1 MVEPAV
7 SSGYDTGQEYIKMTK
22 KFIIYKLLRGTI

>member
-7 SSGYDTGQEYIKMTK
+7 SSDYDTGQEYIKMTK
-22 KFIIYKLLRGTI
+22 KFIIYKQV